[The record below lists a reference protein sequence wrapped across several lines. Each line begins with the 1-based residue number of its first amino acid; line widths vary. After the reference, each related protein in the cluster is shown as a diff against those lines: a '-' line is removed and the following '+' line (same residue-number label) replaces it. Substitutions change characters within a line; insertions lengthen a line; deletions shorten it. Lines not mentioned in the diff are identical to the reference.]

1 LHKYLL
7 LAKFKSLV
15 RWKEAAAMDMDK
27 NPCPRE
33 THVHH
38 NKQALSLSLSHTHTH
53 TLSLSF
59 SLSLSLSL
67 SLYLQFLCKWGS
79 VKSAAATVAGKKL
92 AVKDS
97 VLQAG

>member
-27 NPCPRE
+27 NPCPRK

-53 TLSLSF
+53 TLSLS
-59 SLSLSLSL
+59 
-67 SLYLQFLCKWGS
+67 LYLQYLCKWGS

>member
-1 LHKYLL
+1 
-7 LAKFKSLV
+7 
-15 RWKEAAAMDMDK
+15 MDMDK
-27 NPCPRE
+27 NPCPRK

-38 NKQALSLSLSHTHTH
+38 NKQALSLF
-53 TLSLSF
+53 LSF
-59 SLSLSLSL
+59 SLSL
-67 SLYLQFLCKWGS
+67 YLQCLCKWGS